1 MFYYLCGDLVLT
13 AVNTAVIDVG
23 GVGYSITVSGTTL
36 GKIAGKSGKTKL
48 FTYLKV
54 SEDAVELF
62 GFATEEELSMFK
74 LLLAVSGVGPKA
86 AISVLSLY
94 SPDKLAA
101 IIANEDV
108 KAIAK
113 AQNIGGKTAARIVL
127 ELKDK
132 LKLKDVPAAQ
142 GNDFVPEQTSSV
154 MQEAT
159 NALLVL
165 GYTRAEAAEA
175 LRRVGGAPSLEE
187 LITAA
192 LKQLAKG

>member
-13 AVNTAVIDVG
+13 TANTAVIDVG
-23 GVGYSITVSGTTL
+23 GAGYSLTVSGTTL

-74 LLLAVSGVGPKA
+74 ALLAVSGVGPKA

-101 IIANEDV
+101 IIASEDV

-132 LKLKDVPAAQ
+132 LKLKNAPAAQ
-142 GNDFVPEQTSSV
+142 GDDFASEQTSSV
-154 MQEAT
+154 LQEAT

-165 GYTRAEAAEA
+165 GYSRSEAAAA
-175 LRRVGGAPSLEE
+175 LRRVSGALSLEE

>member
-1 MFYYLCGDLVLT
+1 
-13 AVNTAVIDVG
+13 
-23 GVGYSITVSGTTL
+23 
-36 GKIAGKSGKTKL
+36 
-48 FTYLKV
+48 
-54 SEDAVELF
+54 
-62 GFATEEELSMFK
+62 MFK
-74 LLLAVSGVGPKA
+74 ALLAVSGVGPKA

-101 IIANEDV
+101 IIASEDV

-132 LKLKDVPAAQ
+132 LKLKGASAAQ
-142 GNDFVPEQTSSV
+142 GDNFASEQTGSV

-165 GYTRAEAAEA
+165 GYSRAEAVAA
-175 LRRVGGAPSLEE
+175 LRRVSGALSLEE

>member
-23 GVGYSITVSGTTL
+23 GVGYSLTVSGTTL

-132 LKLKDVPAAQ
+132 LKLKDVPVAQ

>member
-13 AVNTAVIDVG
+13 TANTAVIDVG
-23 GVGYSITVSGTTL
+23 GVGYSLTVSGTTL
-36 GKIAGKSGKTKL
+36 GKIAGKSGKAKL

-74 LLLAVSGVGPKA
+74 ALLAVSGVGPKA

-101 IIANEDV
+101 IIASEDV

-132 LKLKDVPAAQ
+132 LKLKGAPAAQ
-142 GNDFVPEQTSSV
+142 GDNFASEQTDSV

-165 GYTRAEAAEA
+165 GYSRAEAVAA
-175 LRRVGGAPSLEE
+175 LRRVSGALSLEE

>member
-1 MFYYLCGDLVLT
+1 M
-13 AVNTAVIDVG
+13 
-23 GVGYSITVSGTTL
+23 GYSLTVSGTTL

-74 LLLAVSGVGPKA
+74 ALLAVSGVGPKA

-101 IIANEDV
+101 IIA
-108 KAIAK
+108 
-113 AQNIGGKTAARIVL
+113 RIVL

-132 LKLKDVPAAQ
+132 LKLKGAPAAQ
-142 GNDFVPEQTSSV
+142 GDNFASEQTGSV

-165 GYTRAEAAEA
+165 GYSRAEAVAA
-175 LRRVGGAPSLEE
+175 LRRVSGALSLEE

>member
-13 AVNTAVIDVG
+13 TANTAVIDVG
-23 GVGYSITVSGTTL
+23 GMGYSLTVSGTTL

-74 LLLAVSGVGPKA
+74 ALLAVSGVGPKA

-101 IIANEDV
+101 IIASEDV

-127 ELKDK
+127 ELKNA
-132 LKLKDVPAAQ
+132 PAAQ
-142 GNDFVPEQTSSV
+142 DDNFASEQTSSV

-165 GYTRAEAAEA
+165 GYSRAEAAAA
-175 LRRVGGAPSLEE
+175 LRRVSGALSLEE